1 MRADAGTL
9 NEHTLND
16 ICEASMESVAKHW
29 KSGRLREFQA
39 QLLARMAAVRNGAG
53 MRESRLGILVTGRPC
68 LVDLRETEEIV
79 HPMPVTP
86 VPLTSNWYLG
96 LANVRGSLIS
106 VIDIDHFC
114 GAAPQTLD
122 KASRVI
128 VLRAAQSGSCGMLV
142 SAVLGLRYLQ
152 DMRLQEPFQG
162 RSVAPFIQNYIDRD
176 KLVWSEISFAS
187 IVDDARFL
195 HVGL

>member
-1 MRADAGTL
+1 
-9 NEHTLND
+9 
-16 ICEASMESVAKHW
+16 MEVVAKHW
-29 KSGRLREFQA
+29 KNGRLREFQT
-39 QLLARMAAVRNGAG
+39 QLLGRMAAACNGAN
-53 MRESRLGILVTGRPC
+53 MRESRLGIVVTGRPC
-68 LVDLRETEEIV
+68 LVDLREAEEIV

-128 VLRAAQSGSCGMLV
+128 VLRAAQSGNCGVLV

-152 DMRLQEPFQG
+152 DMHLQEPCQG
-162 RSVAPFIQNYIDRD
+162 RAVAPFAQNYIDRD
-176 KLVWSEISFAS
+176 RLVWSEISFAS
-187 IVDDARFL
+187 MVDDVRFL